1 MAEKKQHALAIPIPG
16 LGHINPLMRFC
27 KKLACEQGFTITFAN
42 IESIHNIIEEFNK
55 QEAKPSRQEEKE
67 EVGKGGGK
75 VTQAER
81 TKKLDIRRASLPF
94 DFNIP
99 DMANSDKQ
107 FEAFFGALYRLAPHI
122 EELLEKLMNADPPV
136 TCVISDILMTAPTQS
151 AAQKFGIPRI
161 AFQTHSL
168 SVLLFTQYVLKGTVP
183 LSRVLEVLSN
193 MEKVKDDILAT
204 ELSGLPTLKNRDIL
218 DFIDNNPFLYQ
229 VYIDT
234 LRESQEKS
242 LAIAVN
248 TFEELE
254 RDALRVD
261 FGVPIFAVG
270 PLVDSL
276 DKESSTSM
284 WREDQQWTKWLDQ
297 QPDCSVLYISF
308 GSLAPLSKLQ
318 YEEFVAGLVSS
329 QQCFLWVFRPDL
341 VKGLSYTE
349 ISSDINRK
357 SNGKGYTVT
366 WVPQTTVLAH
376 PAIGG
381 FLTHC
386 GWNSTIEAISLGVPM
401 LCFPYISDQFM
412 DAAFIK
418 EVWQVGLGFKA
429 SDETGVIE
437 RSEVERVVK
446 LLMQQEG
453 NFQRENARHYRN
465 LSLKS
470 LESRGVSLENI
481 KLLAGLV
488 KMQEK

>member
-42 IESIHNIIEEFNK
+42 IESIHNLIEESNK
-55 QEAKPSRQEEKE
+55 QETEPSRQEEE
-67 EVGKGGGK
+67 EAGK

-81 TKKLDIRRASLPF
+81 TTLKEKKLDIRRASLPF

-122 EELLEKLMNADPPV
+122 EELLEKLMNADAPV

-161 AFQTHSL
+161 AFQPASL
-168 SVLLFTQYVLKGTVP
+168 SILLFTHYILKRTVP

-193 MEKVKDDILAT
+193 KEKVKDDILAT
-204 ELSGLPTLKNRDIL
+204 ELSGLPTLKNGDIL

-229 VYIDT
+229 LYVDA
-234 LRESQEKS
+234 LQESQMKS

-254 RDALRVD
+254 RDALSVD
-261 FGVPIFAVG
+261 FGVPIYAVG

-284 WREDQQWTKWLDQ
+284 WREDKQWTKWLDQ
-297 QPDCSVLYISF
+297 QSDCSVLYISF

-329 QQCFLWVFRPDL
+329 QQCFLWVIRPDL
-341 VKGLSYTE
+341 VKGFSYTE
-349 ISSDINRK
+349 ISNDITSK

-386 GWNSTIEAISLGVPM
+386 GWNSTIEAISIGVPM
-401 LCFPYISDQFM
+401 LCFPYIADQFM
-412 DAAFIK
+412 NAAFIK

-429 SDETGVIE
+429 SDESGVIE

-453 NFQRENARHYRN
+453 NVQRENARHYRN
-465 LSLKS
+465 CSLKS
-470 LESRGVSLENI
+470 LESGGVSLENI

-488 KMQEK
+488 